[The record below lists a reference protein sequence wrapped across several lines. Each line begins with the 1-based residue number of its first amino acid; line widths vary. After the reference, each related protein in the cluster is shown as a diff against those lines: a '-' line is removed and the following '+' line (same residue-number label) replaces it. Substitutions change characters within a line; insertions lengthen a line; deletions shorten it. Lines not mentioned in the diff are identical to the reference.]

1 MARDDT
7 ASIDTHGH
15 NDPVRAATRT
25 LSDNVQIGEM
35 LGAYKLLERIGEGGF
50 GAVYLAEQT
59 EPVRRRVAV
68 KLLKSGYEAE
78 HILARFN
85 AERQT
90 LAMMDH
96 PNIAKILDAG
106 RSDRGTSYFVMEYVQ
121 GSPITDYC
129 DNARLTIRQRIG
141 LIRGVCQAVTHAHQ
155 KGIIHRDIKPSNV
168 LVTLR
173 DDKPVP
179 KVIDFGIAKVVAAT
193 AGEDSAAYTR
203 IHQMLGTPAYMSPEQ
218 AGGAAHAT
226 DTRSDVYSIGA
237 MLYELLVG
245 ATPLDSKLV
254 AELPILALHEK
265 IANEP
270 APTLSDRFDQLADRS
285 QSITNSRATTVSNL
299 RSTIRGDLNWIVQRC
314 LEKDPLRRYPSVAAL
329 EEDLRRYLANE
340 PVVAGPPSRVYL
352 LKKFVRRRRVEVAAG
367 LVVLIVV
374 ALGFAGT
381 VIGWARATEESERL
395 QFTLDFFSRSLAGA
409 TNETSP
415 IALWSEKPDLTLG
428 DALAQSQGLI
438 GDTFEREPELEATI
452 RQLIGLAQ
460 LRGGKF
466 DDAQLQ
472 LARAYE
478 LRASGSNPNDP
489 RALELLLPIAEARSK
504 AGDIAGALEAATSA
518 YDRHAA
524 ALGSDSEVTRAVALW
539 IARWLSSGFRF
550 AEAERYFEL
559 AMLSVAGSA
568 DTVDP
573 ITLAAMIERVA
584 IYVSEGQLGR
594 AESQLRAAEP
604 RIAAQP
610 DPEGKLRQLFIRQ
623 LGMLL
628 VLRGNT
634 DEALR
639 YLAPIPGADPG
650 SEDRV
655 RTRLYAWALAHDG
668 QTEQANE
675 LFAEILE
682 VEGRHTSSSFREIF
696 ARLFYADALLLQ
708 DRYEDAAREASLA
721 IKMYDDRGFPN
732 DPDRLWGRAL
742 AGIAL
747 LELEDRL
754 DEAELVIGDAAKL
767 ESLFPEH
774 KLHAPTVLWAQA
786 RLAKAMG
793 NADEAATLV
802 REAITRSLEIFG
814 ADHTLTKA
822 MQAWRDA
829 N

>member
-1 MARDDT
+1 MGRDDT
-7 ASIDTHGH
+7 ASIDTHGPS
-15 NDPVRAATRT
+15 DPIGAATRT
-25 LSDNVQIGEM
+25 LRDNVQLGEM

-106 RSDRGTSYFVMEYVQ
+106 TGAGGVSFFVMEYVQ

-129 DNARLTIRQRIG
+129 DGARLGIRQRIG
-141 LIRGVCQAVTHAHQ
+141 LIRGVCHAVTHAHQ

-173 DDKPVP
+173 DDRPVP

-218 AGGAAHAT
+218 AGGAAHAV

-245 ATPLDSKLV
+245 ATPLDGKLV
-254 AELPILALHEK
+254 SELPILALHEK

-270 APTLSDRFDQLADRS
+270 APALADRLE
-285 QSITNSRATTVSNL
+285 QLGERGAVIAVS
-299 RSTIRGDLNWIVQRC
+299 RSTTLASLRGLVRGDLNWIVQKC
-314 LEKDPLRRYPSVAAL
+314 LEKDPLRRYATVAAL

-340 PVVAGPPSRVYL
+340 PVVAGPPSQLYL
-352 LKKFVRRRRVEVAAG
+352 FKKFVRRRRVEVAAG
-367 LVVLIVV
+367 ITIFLILI
-374 ALGFAGT
+374 LGFAGT
-381 VIGWARATEESERL
+381 VIGWARASEESSRL
-395 QFTLDFFSRSLAGA
+395 QFTLDFFSQALAGA
-409 TNETSP
+409 SSGSSP
-415 IALWSEKPDLTLG
+415 IAVWSENPDLTLG
-428 DALAQSQGLI
+428 EALAQSQGLI
-438 GDTFEREPELEATI
+438 GDTFDREPELEATI

-472 LARAYE
+472 LARAFE
-478 LRASGSNPNDP
+478 LRVQRLGSEDP

-504 AGDIAGALEAATSA
+504 AGDVAGALAAAEEA
-518 YDRHAA
+518 YERHAA
-524 ALGSDSEVTRAVALW
+524 VYGAGSEITRSVALW
-539 IARWLSSGFRF
+539 IARWLNSAFRF
-550 AEAERYFEL
+550 ADAEGYFEK
-559 AMLSVAGSA
+559 AMLSVAGTA

-573 ITLAAMIERVA
+573 ITVAAMIERVSVF
-584 IYVSEGQLGR
+584 VSEGQLAR
-594 AESQLRAAEP
+594 AESLLRSAEP
-604 RIAAQP
+604 RIAQIA
-610 DPEGKLRQLFIRQ
+610 DTDGTLRRLYIRQ
-623 LGMLL
+623 IGMLL

-639 YLAPIPGADPG
+639 YLTPGPG
-650 SEDRV
+650 SDPQAEDRV
-655 RTRLYAWALAHDG
+655 RTRLAAWAHGRAGEVEKAD
-668 QTEQANE
+668 AM
-675 LFAEILE
+675 FAQILE
-682 VEGRHTSSSFREIF
+682 VERRHPGTPFREIF
-696 ARLFYADALLLQ
+696 ARLFYADVLLSQ
-708 DRYEDAAREASLA
+708 SRAQEAAEQASVAIEKYDA
-721 IKMYDDRGFPN
+721 YGFQN

-742 AGIAL
+742 AAMAFV
-747 LELEDRL
+747 ELGQL
-754 DEAELVIGDAAKL
+754 DEAEWAAS
-767 ESLFPEH
+767 EAAQMQVLFPEH
-774 KLHAPTVLWAQA
+774 RLHVPTVLWARAKLAQA
-786 RLAKAMG
+786 RG
-793 NADEAATLV
+793 RGDEAGELV
-802 REAITRSLEIFG
+802 REAISGALEIYG
-814 ADHTLTKA
+814 PEHAVTRA
-822 MQAWRDA
+822 MQAWRDSI
-829 N
+829 